1 MKQTTMNE
9 CNKDYSNFKLFK
21 GHDEYLKFPNFILG
35 NPHSKKCATSRRK
48 KTTNKKNGNNS
59 TSM

>member
-1 MKQTTMNE
+1 MKQATMNE
-9 CNKDYSNFKLFK
+9 CNKNYSNFKPFK

-35 NPHSKKCATSRRK
+35 NPHWKKCATTRK

>member
-1 MKQTTMNE
+1 MNDY
-9 CNKDYSNFKLFK
+9 NKDCSNFMPFK
-21 GHDEYLKFPNFILG
+21 GHNEYLKFPNFILG
-35 NPHSKKCATSRRK
+35 NPHWNKCATSRRK

>member
-1 MKQTTMNE
+1 MNE
-9 CNKDYSNFKLFK
+9 CNKDYSNFKPFK

-35 NPHSKKCATSRRK
+35 NPHWKKCATTRK